1 MRHTARTSLVVAIAT
16 IVAELTAPLPLGAQP
31 VTESHRAASDRLIDA
46 ALGDSAA
53 HERLSALTD
62 RFGHRMSGSES
73 LERALDWIVTEMK
86 RDGLENVHTEP
97 VTVTH
102 WVRGTEFAELVS
114 PRRMPLRMLGLG
126 RSVGTP
132 PAGITAPVLVVR
144 SFAELRARAADARG
158 RIVVFNHPFDTTLHP
173 FTAYGQAVQYRAAG
187 ADSATAYGA
196 VAVLVRSVTP
206 RSFRTPHTGGM
217 AYADTGRRGPRIPAA
232 AITVEDAKMMQ
243 RMQERGERI
252 VVTLKMDARTLP
264 PAQSRNVIAEIR
276 GSERPDEVIVLG
288 GHIDSWDV
296 GQGAMDDAGGSVAAW
311 EAVRLIKELGV
322 RPKRTVRVVLWT
334 NEEIGLA
341 GALAYRDA
349 HRAELDKH
357 IAAMESDNG
366 VFRPYG
372 LVFGGTEAGMAI
384 IRQISPLLR
393 RIGADSV
400 QSGGPQ
406 ADVSPIFALGVPSLA
421 LNVDASRYFWYH
433 HTEADTADKIDPLD
447 MARCVAAM
455 AVVANT
461 LANMDGPLGRAR

>member
-1 MRHTARTSLVVAIAT
+1 MHRRPRSLFLAIA
-16 IVAELTAPLPLGAQP
+16 LLAPLPLRAQLA
-31 VTESHRAASDRLIDA
+31 TESHRAAADRLIDA
-46 ALGDSAA
+46 ATRDSAA
-53 HERLSALTD
+53 HRRLSTLAD
-62 RFGHRMSGSES
+62 RFGHRMSGSPS
-73 LERALDWIVTEMK
+73 LERAIDWIVAEMK

-102 WVRGTEFAELVS
+102 WVRGVESAELVS
-114 PRRMPLRMLGLG
+114 PRRTPLHMLGLG

-132 PAGITAPVLVVR
+132 AAGITAQVLVVKN
-144 SFAELRARAADARG
+144 FADLRARAADAKG
-158 RIVVFNHPFDTTLHP
+158 KIVLFNFPFDTTVHP
-173 FTAYGQAVQYRAAG
+173 FTAYGQAVQYRATG
-187 ADSATAYGA
+187 ADSAAALGA

-206 RSFRTPHTGGM
+206 RSLQTPHTGGM
-217 AYADTGRRGPRIPAA
+217 SYADTIRVVPRIPAA
-232 AITVEDAKMMQ
+232 VVTVEDAEMMR

-252 VVTLKMDARTLP
+252 VVTLKMGARTLP
-264 PAQSRNVIAEIR
+264 PAQSRNVVAEIR
-276 GSERPDEVIVLG
+276 GSERPDEIIVLG

-296 GQGAMDDAGGSVAAW
+296 GQGAMDDGGGSVAAW
-311 EAVRLIKELGV
+311 EAVRLIKELGI

-349 HRAELDKH
+349 HRAELDNH

-372 LVFGGTEAGMAI
+372 IVFAGTDAAV

-400 QSGGPQ
+400 QTGGPE
-406 ADVSPIFALGVPSLA
+406 ADVSPLAALGVPTLA
-421 LNVDASRYFWYH
+421 LNTDATKYFWYH
-433 HTEADTADKIDPLD
+433 HTDADTPDKIDPAD
-447 MARCVAAM
+447 IAKCVAVM

-461 LANMDGPLGRAR
+461 IANMEGVLPRVR